1 MGFLEDDLE
10 KRYAVLPPSVMMVSG
25 GLNQQSC

>member
-10 KRYAVLPPSVMMVSG
+10 KRYDVLPPSVMMIEILARS
-25 GLNQQSC
+25 LMA